1 MQDKI
6 MGFLKQ
12 CGRIVFAVV
21 VVLSVII
28 GLYASLWIAEFM
40 GVAGNFVKLA
50 EALLSSVVVA
60 VGAAVG
66 FFVWLAKR
74 YDREIRE
81 FLRKV
86 KRAKGPGGWELET
99 HPDRQD
105 TAEKTPTG
113 KIPQDVSIEEI
124 QEKAKIGDAE
134 AQNQIGLALFYG
146 GRGTRGEA
154 EAVKFWQLAAKQ
166 GYTEAQYN
174 LGVCYDKGTGV
185 AAEQPKMRQS
195 DGVSAVPVSN
205 NRICKAQCNL
215 AGLYHEGW
223 GVPGRCGGGKVGA
236 LSRRTRIR
244 AKAQHNLGYCYEV
257 GRGVTKDL
265 AESVKWYRCAAE
277 QGFALSQFSLG
288 VSYRIGEALSKMMW
302 KRQNGTAVP
311 LNRDMPRHNSIL
323 AQLYAKGE
331 GVEQDI
337 LKR

>member
-21 VVLSVII
+21 VVLSIII

-60 VGAAVG
+60 VGVVVG
-66 FFVWLAKR
+66 FFFWLAKR

-81 FLRKV
+81 FLRKI

-113 KIPQDVSIEEI
+113 EIPQDVSIEEI

-185 AAEQPKMRQS
+185 AQNSENAAKWYRRAAEQ
-195 DGVSAVPVSN
+195 GFA
-205 NRICKAQCNL
+205 KAQCNL

-223 GVPGRCGGGKVGA
+223 GGRAGRCGGGKVGA
-236 LSRRTRIR
+236 LSSRTRIR
-244 AKAQHNLGYCYEV
+244 AC
-257 GRGVTKDL
+257 T
-265 AESVKWYRCAAE
+265 
-277 QGFALSQFSLG
+277 
-288 VSYRIGEALSKMMW
+288 
-302 KRQNGTAVP
+302 T
-311 LNRDMPRHNSIL
+311 
-323 AQLYAKGE
+323 
-331 GVEQDI
+331 
-337 LKR
+337 